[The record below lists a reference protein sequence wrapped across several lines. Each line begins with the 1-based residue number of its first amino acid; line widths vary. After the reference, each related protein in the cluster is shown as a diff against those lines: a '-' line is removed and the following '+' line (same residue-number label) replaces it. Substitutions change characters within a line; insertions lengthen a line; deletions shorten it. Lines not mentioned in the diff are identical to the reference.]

1 MKKNILLWCVFS
13 CAVILTWCGTK
24 QITTDVTPIS
34 GEETTALSGI
44 DLFADSWVAISGQ
57 QVPDV
62 QTGSLIQQ
70 EVKSSTQQIAS
81 GQKLSDDVKKLIEE
95 RAKKPVEKSKLTE
108 DDIDLME
115 KVIQKVQ
122 QK

>member
-1 MKKNILLWCVFS
+1 M
-13 CAVILTWCGTK
+13 
-24 QITTDVTPIS
+24 
-34 GEETTALSGI
+34 
-44 DLFADSWVAISGQ
+44 
-57 QVPDV
+57 PDV

>member
-24 QITTDVTPIS
+24 QVTTDVTPIS
-34 GEETTALSGI
+34 GEDATANIQIEYTSWMELPLPEEWSPSERKGTGQSET
-44 DLFADSWVAISGQ
+44 
-57 QVPDV
+57 
-62 QTGSLIQQ
+62 
-70 EVKSSTQQIAS
+70 KSSTQQIAS

-95 RAKKPVEKSKLTE
+95 RAKKPVDKSKLTE

-122 QK
+122 QQ